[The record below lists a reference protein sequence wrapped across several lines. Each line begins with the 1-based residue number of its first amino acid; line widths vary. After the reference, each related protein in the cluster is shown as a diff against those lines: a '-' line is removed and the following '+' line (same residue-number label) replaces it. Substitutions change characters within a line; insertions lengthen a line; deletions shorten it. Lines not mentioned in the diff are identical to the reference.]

1 MSTNVYQYL
10 VHMACNLIYKRSFKR
25 ERREREQESKRERE
39 RESKEDEKGKIKGE

>member
-25 ERREREQESKRERE
+25 EKEREKERERE
-39 RESKEDEKGKIKGE
+39 REQGRRER